1 MCPHL
6 FRESLSL
13 RNWLEPGVKKE
24 SLTYFMSMDL
34 AVLWGCFLL
43 EKIEN
48 EGMGITLAWAFQ
60 PTHFLYK
67 WASKP
72 KLQWSWAA
80 LGWTLCSA
88 VVGLSAPASLPTPTP
103 FQNMP
108 CGRAKLSQNIEEDHS
123 LVWVIVVASSASDK
137 FSGPI
142 CSIKAERIYMILLGF
157 LFIFRSHGH
166 EPAKVSWRLWDE
178 FASTWI
184 LESLKKFTPG
194 WVS

>member
-108 CGRAKLSQNIEEDHS
+108 CGRAKLSQHIEEDHS

-142 CSIKAERIYMILLGF
+142 CSIKAERILHDPFGFPVHLQISWAWTSKGF
-157 LFIFRSHGH
+157 LETLGWICINLDFG
-166 EPAKVSWRLWDE
+166 VS
-178 FASTWI
+178 
-184 LESLKKFTPG
+184 
-194 WVS
+194 